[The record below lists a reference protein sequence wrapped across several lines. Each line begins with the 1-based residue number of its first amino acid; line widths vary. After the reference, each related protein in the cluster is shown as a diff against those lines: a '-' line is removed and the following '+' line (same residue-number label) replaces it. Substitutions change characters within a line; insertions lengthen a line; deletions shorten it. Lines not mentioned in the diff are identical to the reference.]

1 MQMDGVH
8 CGYYPRDH
16 QGLGVV
22 EPMSPPSTPTDDGS
36 LPRCSSPV
44 YSSVCEDQYQHHRYA
59 DTGYHN
65 TQYSTGHDVADPYSP
80 PESPMTSPKT
90 STHTSPMHHHLSSS
104 RVTGDESENTYSD
117 TYSSTKPSS
126 RKSSSGNSEKKRTRK
141 NSYVYD
147 VRLPDEQ
154 FLFLVPDLDLVK
166 SHLMFAVRE
175 EVEVLK
181 EKITELME
189 RINQLEYENTVLK
202 QYATNEAL
210 QQIQQHHNSNT

>member
-1 MQMDGVH
+1 MQMDTMH
-8 CGYYPRDH
+8 CGFHPAGPG
-16 QGLGVV
+16 QGLGVAAHGV
-22 EPMSPPSTPTDDGS
+22 PISPPATPTNEMS
-36 LPRCSSPV
+36 RTPE
-44 YSSVCEDQYQHHRYA
+44 YSSCEDQYNNHHRYA
-59 DTGYHN
+59 QTDYHN
-65 TQYSTGHDVADPYSP
+65 THYGVQDDPYGAPAFSP
-80 PESPMTSPKT
+80 PESPQETPICSPD
-90 STHTSPMHHHLSSS
+90 HSPMHLSTLPFDADNDTNS
-104 RVTGDESENTYSD
+104 NYS
-117 TYSSTKPSS
+117 TNSS
-126 RKSSSGNSEKKRTRK
+126 RKSSTTSNKSSSSSSRNRK
-141 NSYVYD
+141 SSYVYD
-147 VRLPDEQ
+147 VRLTDEQ